1 MRISRPLVGM
11 LAPLLLILSARSLA
25 QAYEVLAKARAV
37 VASVARYPDYLQ
49 AVTDAAFGTPFAR
62 VTDPGRQ
69 VLPGIFCKPVY
80 CAHRVAAL
88 VARLSWPQSTV
99 VGSATLQ

>member
-25 QAYEVLAKARAV
+25 QAYEVLAKARTV
-37 VASVARYPDYLQ
+37 VASVAPYPDYLQ

-69 VLPGIFCKPVY
+69 VLPSIFCKPVY

-99 VGSATLQ
+99 VGSSTLQ